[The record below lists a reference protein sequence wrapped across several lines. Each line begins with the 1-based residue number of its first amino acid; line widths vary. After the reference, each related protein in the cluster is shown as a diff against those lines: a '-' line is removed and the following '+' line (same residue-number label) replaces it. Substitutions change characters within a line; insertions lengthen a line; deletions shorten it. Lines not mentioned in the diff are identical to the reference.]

1 MNNRAEPEGRSD
13 ADHARKPRTQQQKNS
28 EFVDK
33 LEQLE
38 QKISA
43 LEKDRN
49 TPLYSRRSEFR
60 KDYCELEE
68 LDLKGTN
75 DRKTEKHKLK
85 QQLGKIRSNVNK
97 FQRDLQDVKPSPE
110 FC

>member
-1 MNNRAEPEGRSD
+1 VQIYR
-13 ADHARKPRTQQQKNS
+13 
-28 EFVDK
+28 
-33 LEQLE
+33 
-38 QKISA
+38 ISA

-75 DRKTEKHKLK
+75 DRKAESEYCFSYQVYYIYIMKCLPRLSPLYKSKNTKVKECQMPSIKLSIHS
-85 QQLGKIRSNVNK
+85 QQCIT
-97 FQRDLQDVKPSPE
+97 
-110 FC
+110 

>member
-1 MNNRAEPEGRSD
+1 VQIYR
-13 ADHARKPRTQQQKNS
+13 
-28 EFVDK
+28 
-33 LEQLE
+33 
-38 QKISA
+38 ISA

-75 DRKTEKHKLK
+75 DRKTESEYHFSYHVYYIYMIKCRPRLSALHKSKNTKVRVPGAL
-85 QQLGKIRSNVNK
+85 N
-97 FQRDLQDVKPSPE
+97 
-110 FC
+110 